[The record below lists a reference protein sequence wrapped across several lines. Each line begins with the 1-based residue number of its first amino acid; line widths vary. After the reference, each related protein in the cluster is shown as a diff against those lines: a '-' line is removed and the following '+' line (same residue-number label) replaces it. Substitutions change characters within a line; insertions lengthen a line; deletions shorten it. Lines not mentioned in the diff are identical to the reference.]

1 MKKIT
6 QADAGLLRCVLS
18 KLPAPPYI
26 NLFTERNE
34 RMFCHNC
41 GTQLD
46 DGVAFCHNCGTA
58 LQAPP
63 AQQPA
68 PQQPVYQQQPI
79 YQQAPAGYSNVVFV
93 HEPPMKWFKFLIYF
107 YLWAEAV
114 LNIIGGIGI
123 LTGASYQGQADLVYA
138 MIDGLKGFDIFIG
151 LYSIALG
158 GFAIFVRFRLANY
171 KKNGP
176 LMIMIQYLAVA
187 VLALIY
193 IIGMNAIVP
202 SYILEFV
209 DLSSMYSNLIV
220 SIVFV
225 IVNHIYFQKRSDMFV
240 W

>member
-1 MKKIT
+1 
-6 QADAGLLRCVLS
+6 
-18 KLPAPPYI
+18 
-26 NLFTERNE
+26 
-34 RMFCHNC
+34 MFCPKC
-41 GTQLD
+41 GSEIK
-46 DGVAFCHNCGTA
+46 DGAKFCVSCGE
-58 LQAPP
+58 PVE
-63 AQQPA
+63 AQSVQTTYVDEDGLIHPKR
-68 PQQPVYQQQPI
+68 
-79 YQQAPAGYSNVVFV
+79 
-93 HEPPMKWFKFLIYF
+93 PMKWFKFLIYF

-176 LMIMIQYLAVA
+176 LMIMIQYIAVA